1 MYTKVYVVTD
11 QTAIEYLQND
21 DLEGFKQ
28 YLSEDETL
36 DFGDPIS
43 FSGAKG
49 ARSFCAGLAY
59 GKSDHGPIV
68 SRPLR
73 SCEESN
79 CPYIE
84 VIDSL

>member
-43 FSGAKG
+43 FSGAEE
-49 ARSFCAGLAY
+49 ALSFCAGLAY
-59 GKSDHGPIV
+59 GKSDHGPV
-68 SRPLR
+68 DTYPLR
-73 SCEESN
+73 SCEESDIA
-79 CPYIE
+79 YIE
-84 VIDSL
+84 AIEML